1 MQTMKVSVGRIVA
14 VLAVVV
20 LAGCETGS
28 GVKDEGTMA
37 PAAVED
43 RTTAGGQDL
52 QGGQGIESQG
62 QWQGNPIDDPNSL
75 LSTRIIYFDY
85 DQSEVRPGD
94 RDIVEAH
101 GAYLAQN
108 PNVRVVLEAHAD
120 ERGTREYNIALSER
134 RGRAVRQLMTLLA
147 ANPGQIEVVGYG
159 EERPAVLGSDESAWS
174 QNRRVEIVYGV
185 Q

>member
-1 MQTMKVSVGRIVA
+1 M
-14 VLAVVV
+14 
-20 LAGCETGS
+20 
-28 GVKDEGTMA
+28 
-37 PAAVED
+37 
-43 RTTAGGQDL
+43 
-52 QGGQGIESQG
+52 
-62 QWQGNPIDDPNSL
+62 
-75 LSTRIIYFDY
+75 
-85 DQSEVRPGD
+85 
-94 RDIVEAH
+94 
-101 GAYLAQN
+101 
-108 PNVRVVLEAHAD
+108 RVVLEAHAD